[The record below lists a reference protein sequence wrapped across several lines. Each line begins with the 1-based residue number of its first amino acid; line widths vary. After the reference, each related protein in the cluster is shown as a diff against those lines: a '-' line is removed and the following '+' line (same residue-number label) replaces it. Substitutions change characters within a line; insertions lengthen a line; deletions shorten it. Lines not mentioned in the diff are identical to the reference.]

1 MADTF
6 PMDPAHTAVLSMDCQ
21 AGIVSIYTREAKD
34 AFLVR
39 VAGVLNH
46 ARATG
51 MTIIHIQVGFR
62 PGLPEISSR
71 NALFG
76 AIKSSEQHQR
86 LFREPLGAIPDV
98 IAPQDND
105 IVITKHRISAFA
117 GTDLDMILRANDID
131 TLVLYGIATSGVVL
145 STLIEA
151 ADADYRLAVIADCC
165 ADLDSALHDCLIQRF
180 FPARGR
186 SCRLRVLSAPHRG
199 RINNR
204 ETFTRA
210 LDFEPR
216 FVSIPSIVSRSA
228 DQSAQNETTCQTLRK
243 KPAKLIH
250 PNCYTENRDQT
261 SSKRTGHKSHRIG
274 GFLHSSETLRAAR
287 FAANR
292 L

>member
-39 VAGVLNH
+39 VASVLNH

-51 MTIIHIQVGFR
+51 MTVIHIQVGFR

-76 AIKSSEQHQR
+76 AVKSSVQHQR
-86 LFREPLGAIPDV
+86 LFREPLGAIPDT
-98 IAPQDND
+98 IAPQDNE

-145 STLIEA
+145 STLIDA

-165 ADLDSALHDCLIQRF
+165 ADLDSTLHDCLIQRF
-180 FPARGR
+180 FPARG
-186 SCRLRVLSAPHRG
+186 SVLSSEGFIGA
-199 RINNR
+199 
-204 ETFTRA
+204 
-210 LDFEPR
+210 
-216 FVSIPSIVSRSA
+216 SSRT
-228 DQSAQNETTCQTLRK
+228 D
-243 KPAKLIH
+243 
-250 PNCYTENRDQT
+250 
-261 SSKRTGHKSHRIG
+261 KRS
-274 GFLHSSETLRAAR
+274 
-287 FAANR
+287 
-292 L
+292 